1 MKFIIAT
8 KNQKK
13 KLELERIL
21 APMGYEV
28 LCEADLDAPLP
39 EVEETEDSFEG
50 NAFLKAKSAC
60 QATGLA
66 AIADDSGLCV
76 DALGGEPGIY
86 SARYGGRADW
96 NDAQR
101 TAHLLHALEGV
112 AAEERTARFVSA
124 ICCVLPGE
132 ENRGLFLRGES
143 EGRIAFAPQGEKG
156 FGYDPVFWWGDKT
169 FSQMND
175 AEKDAVSH
183 RGRALRLLQDKLPG
197 FLQGE

>member
-13 KLELERIL
+13 KKELERIL

-28 LCEADLDAPLP
+28 LCESDLDSPLP
-39 EVEETEDSFEG
+39 EVEETENSFEG
-50 NAFLKAKSAC
+50 NAMLKAISAC

-76 DALGGEPGIY
+76 DALSGEPGIY
-86 SARYGGRADW
+86 SARYGGRTDW

-101 TAHLLHALEGV
+101 TEHLLHALEGV
-112 AAEERTARFVSA
+112 PAEKRTARFVSA
-124 ICCVLPGE
+124 VCCVLPDGR
-132 ENRGLFLRGES
+132 NLCLRGEC
-143 EGRIAFAPQGEKG
+143 EGLIAFAPQGENG
-156 FGYDPVFWWGDKT
+156 FGYDPVFLVGDKT

-175 AEKDAVSH
+175 AEKDSISH
-183 RGRALRLLQDKLPG
+183 RGRALRLLQERLPD
-197 FLQGE
+197 FLRGE